1 MARIHR
7 RLYDPAGVLIPLT
20 QYFQSLCTDVLEA
33 SGAKN
38 VVCVVNATHADL
50 DPQRMLTV
58 SLLVTEA
65 ITNSV
70 KHAFA
75 NQEQGTIT
83 VEFDRHDG
91 GYAVTVRDSGPGL
104 PPDFQAENS
113 QSLGF
118 KIMRSLASQ
127 LGGQL
132 TFTGPGMTTRL
143 VFPH

>member
-7 RLYDPAGVLIPLT
+7 RLYDPAGVSVPLT

-50 DPQRMLTV
+50 DPQRMLTL

-65 ITNSV
+65 ITNSI
-70 KHAFA
+70 KHAFKG
-75 NQEQGTIT
+75 EQQGMIT
-83 VEFDRHDG
+83 VEFDHHDD

-104 PPDFQAENS
+104 PEGFRIENS
-113 QSLGF
+113 PSLGF

-127 LGGQL
+127 LGGEV
-132 TFTGPGMTTRL
+132 TFGGPGMSTRL
-143 VFPH
+143 VFPQ